1 VTVDEQ
7 ARLGH
12 VRQQAAAA
20 ATPELGRSGG
30 TPPGAVYGIS
40 PGRQALRRLL
50 RNRFAVLG
58 AALLVL
64 VFLACFL
71 LPSLLGLDP
80 VSVNPADHHRPPSR
94 QHLFGTDNVGRDYL
108 ARVLVG
114 GQTSLLVGLAAT
126 LASVTVGVFVGA
138 VAGYFGGRLDDVM
151 MRLVDFLYGIPY
163 MFLVILIML
172 MFSETARGEALP
184 VFIALGLVQWLTMA
198 RVVRGQVLTLRRR
211 EFVLAARL
219 LGASDLRIITLH
231 ILPNIAGVILVYAT
245 LTVPAVIILESFLSF
260 LGLGV
265 KLSWGQLVAEAVGVV
280 NPIESFWWLLLWP
293 SALLALTLFSLNYL
307 GDGLRDA
314 LDPKTRAT
322 D

>member
-1 VTVDEQ
+1 V
-7 ARLGH
+7 
-12 VRQQAAAA
+12 
-20 ATPELGRSGG
+20 SGAL
-30 TPPGAVYGIS
+30 PSVPGPAPSGLS
-40 PGRQALRRLL
+40 PGQQALRRLR
-50 RNRFAVLG
+50 RNRFALLG
-58 AALLVL
+58 AALLL
-64 VFLACFL
+64 AICAACFL
-71 LPSLLGLDP
+71 IPQLFTLDP
-80 VSVNPADHHRPPSR
+80 ISVSPALRHQPPSW

-108 ARVLVG
+108 ARVLIG

-126 LASVTVGVFVGA
+126 VASVTVGVAVGSI
-138 VAGYFGGRLDDVM
+138 AGYFGGRVDEVL

-184 VFIALGLVQWLTMA
+184 VFLALGLVQWLTMA
-198 RVVRGQVLTLRRR
+198 RVVRGQVLSLRRR

-219 LGASDLRIITLH
+219 IGASHARVIALH
-231 ILPNIAGVILVYAT
+231 ILPNAAGVILVYAT

-265 KLSWGQLVAEAVGVV
+265 KLSWGQLVAEAVSVV
-280 NPIESFWWLLLWP
+280 NPIRSFWWLLWWP
-293 SALLALTLFSLNYL
+293 GSLLALTLLSLNYL

-322 D
+322 LK